1 MLDDVILCLYLHV
14 RLLSTYDVI
23 YVRSDIPTMLISMIS
38 SVIWNV
44 THEGMARIHDGLMML
59 LMVGKN
65 HPVSLLCLIFML
77 DVYVFYDDVSCVS
90 CDYLYFDVS
99 WIRIG
104 RCTLFYVCIFFELVI
119 PCDMYSG

>member
-1 MLDDVILCLYLHV
+1 MLDDVILCFYLHV

-38 SVIWNV
+38 SVILNV
-44 THEGMARIHDGLMML
+44 THRGMARIHDGLMML
-59 LMVGKN
+59 LTVERN
-65 HPVSLLCLIFML
+65 RALSLLCLIFMM
-77 DVYVFYDDVSCVS
+77 DVYIFYDDVS

-104 RCTLFYVCIFFELVI
+104 
-119 PCDMYSG
+119 